1 MSHAVTDGVGAV
13 RLFGALFDTEARPNR
28 RPLPPA
34 PIPEDVT
41 PQELQRAELAR
52 LPATLADTAASLA
65 LGATRTAAR
74 AVLYPSRSAARAE
87 EYVRSLGRIFGAQA
101 KPSPLLAGRSL
112 ERRLVGLDVPLEALK
127 RAGKAGGGSLNDAY
141 LAAVTGAL
149 RLYHEALGAAVESL
163 PVAIP
168 VNLRRDEDP
177 AEGNFFGAVVIA
189 APVGVADPA
198 ERMSRIHEQVQAGRA
213 EPAIAAPGA
222 LSPLFA
228 RLPEN
233 IRAALAEGMPKPDIQ
248 ASNVPASPV
257 PIYVAGSRIERAW
270 AFGPVP
276 GAGAMLTLQS
286 LAGHLPCRR
295 EPRRRGLH
303 GPGAVRP
310 LPRPR
315 LRGGAG
321 ALGRAGQG
329 RRTARQ
335 PRGAGAAMSAHAW
348 QAAVSEIEAGER
360 GPQVAAIFDFDG
372 TLIPGYS
379 ELAFVRQR
387 LREGELGIAE
397 IVRAAQMVLDLATG
411 RADKRQLIE
420 IGLREW
426 KGRKAVAMERLGQQV
441 FSSAIEPEIFPEMRA
456 IIDAHR
462 RMGHTLVVASSATHF
477 QAGPAAAHL
486 GIEHVLC
493 TRLSQRRGV
502 LTGRVDGDILFGRG
516 KAEAVRDF
524 AAGRGIDL
532 ARSWFYADGDEDE
545 ALMHLVGHPRPTQ
558 PQPQLARVAARRG
571 WPVRRFTSRG
581 RPDTAL
587 VLKNSP
593 RPQAPCPCSRARRR

>member
-1 MSHAVTDGVGAV
+1 MTV
-13 RLFGALFDTEARPNR
+13 
-28 RPLPPA
+28 
-34 PIPEDVT
+34 
-41 PQELQRAELAR
+41 
-52 LPATLADTAASLA
+52 
-65 LGATRTAAR
+65 
-74 AVLYPSRSAARAE
+74 
-87 EYVRSLGRIFGAQA
+87 
-101 KPSPLLAGRSL
+101 
-112 ERRLVGLDVPLEALK
+112 
-127 RAGKAGGGSLNDAY
+127 
-141 LAAVTGAL
+141 
-149 RLYHEALGAAVESL
+149 
-163 PVAIP
+163 
-168 VNLRRDEDP
+168 
-177 AEGNFFGAVVIA
+177 
-189 APVGVADPA
+189 
-198 ERMSRIHEQVQAGRA
+198 
-213 EPAIAAPGA
+213 
-222 LSPLFA
+222 
-228 RLPEN
+228 
-233 IRAALAEGMPKPDIQ
+233 
-248 ASNVPASPV
+248 
-257 PIYVAGSRIERAW
+257 
-270 AFGPVP
+270 
-276 GAGAMLTLQS
+276 
-286 LAGHLPCRR
+286 
-295 EPRRRGLH
+295 
-303 GPGAVRP
+303 
-310 LPRPR
+310 
-315 LRGGAG
+315 
-321 ALGRAGQG
+321 
-329 RRTARQ
+329 
-335 PRGAGAAMSAHAW
+335 HAW

-387 LREGELGIAE
+387 LRDGDLGVAE

-426 KGRKAVAMERLGQQV
+426 KGRKAAAMERLGRQV
-441 FSSAIEPEIFPEMRA
+441 FTSSIEPEIFPEMRA

-587 VLKNSP
+587 VLKNVAATASAVP
-593 RPQAPCPCSRARRR
+593 VLAGAAVLRLLTGRKRDAANLITGTLTDIALALGGVELDVIGEQHLWESRPAVFVWNHRNIFDAQIVGNLVRRDFGAVAKKELERVPLFAAASRFMHIAFVDRNDSRAAVESLKPATELLRRGVSMVVAPEGTRAGGKTVAPFKKGAFRMAMDAGVPIVPMVIRNADDVGSRDSGVMRPATVDVVVLPPIPVTDWTLENLDERIAAVRQLFVDTLADWPGGSRGQR